1 MTMSNVLGGP
11 MDTWINGLLLLLV
24 LALPLTIVVTVHRV
38 LRRRGLETRYQRPET
53 IDYDKW

>member
-1 MTMSNVLGGP
+1 MSNVLGGP